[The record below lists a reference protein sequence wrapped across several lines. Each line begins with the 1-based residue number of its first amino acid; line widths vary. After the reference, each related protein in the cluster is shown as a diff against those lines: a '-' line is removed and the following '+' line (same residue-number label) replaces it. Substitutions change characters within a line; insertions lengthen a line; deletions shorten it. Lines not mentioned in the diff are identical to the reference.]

1 MHRINQY
8 VIKEE
13 IGRGSFGA
21 VHLAVDVDGNEY
33 VRKQEILQLILG
45 PYGAN
50 IVMDRLSKSFQNHD
64 CESVR
69 GPISFAALFKRGDL
83 AASLRALASMP
94 HYIDIPRQTFTTT
107 KRKAIRYS

>member
-21 VHLAVDVDGNEY
+21 VHLAVDLDGNEY
-33 VRKQEILQLILG
+33 VRKQKILQLIPG
-45 PYGAN
+45 AYGAN
-50 IVMDRLSKSFQNHD
+50 IVMDRLSRSFRNHG

-69 GPISFAALFKRGDL
+69 SPIYFGALIQLGGL
-83 AASLRALASMP
+83 AGSLPALASTP
-94 HYIDIPRQTFTTT
+94 LYIDIRRQTFMTT
-107 KRKAIRYS
+107 KRKAIRYI